1 MKPDNFFFA
10 RSRGVAETDINEHL
24 HLRVSAPP
32 RETLTQFLSHT
43 MTTAM
48 RLIALVALL
57 AAPLD
62 AQDSVKKETPPA
74 PGTPKNFRVPPRRNF
89 TLPNGLQVT
98 LVPFGRVP
106 KVAVEL
112 EVRTGIIDQGA
123 NDVSLS
129 AVVSDMLL
137 EGTTTRSAQ
146 DISRQAAEMGG
157 SVSVVPGSEVVAIS
171 GEVLSD
177 RATAYIPLLADVV
190 MNPKFDEAD
199 LKRTLD
205 KHSRDNAIAL
215 SSPGTLAQ
223 KRFREIMYGS
233 HPFANV
239 FPTEEMLRGFTVAR
253 VKEFH
258 TKNYGAKRSRLYV
271 SGVFNGSDVEKAIR
285 DAFGAWAEG
294 PAATENPPV
303 ITSKR
308 QVEVIDRDNSV
319 QSSIWMGLPVA
330 DPSNG
335 DWVKMNVTD
344 ALLGGAFGSRIT
356 ANIREDKGYTYSPGS
371 FIWTR
376 KKASMWVETADVTS
390 NVTGASLTEIFKE
403 IDRLRTEA
411 PPQAELDGIKNNL
424 AGGFTVSNSSR
435 FGLINQLEF
444 VDLHG
449 LGDDY
454 VTNYV
459 KNIMSVTPEDVRST
473 AEKHLDPQK
482 ISIAI
487 VGTKKDIEKQ
497 LGAVKTIRP

>member
-1 MKPDNFFFA
+1 MTKPF
-10 RSRGVAETDINEHL
+10 RSL
-24 HLRVSAPP
+24 L
-32 RETLTQFLSHT
+32 
-43 MTTAM
+43 
-48 RLIALVALL
+48 LL
-57 AAPLD
+57 AFMAGSLS
-62 AQDSVKKETPPA
+62 AQDSTAKRKETPPA
-74 PGTPKNFRVPPRRNF
+74 PGTPKNFRVPPRTSF

-106 KVAVEL
+106 KAAIEL
-112 EVRTGIIDQGA
+112 EVRTGIIDQGP

-129 AVVSDMLL
+129 AVTSDMLL
-137 EGTTTRSAQ
+137 EGTATRSAQ

-157 SVSVVPGSEVVAIS
+157 AVSVTPGSEVVAIA

-177 RATAYIPLLADVV
+177 KAAAFVPLLADVV

-205 KHSRDNAIAL
+205 KHARDNAIAL

-239 FPTEEMLRGFTVAR
+239 FPPEAMLRGFTVAR
-253 VKEFH
+253 VKDFH
-258 TKNYGAKRSRLYV
+258 ARNFGAKRSRLYV
-271 SGVFNGSDVEKAIR
+271 SGVFNSAEVEKAIR

-303 ITSKR
+303 ITAKR
-308 QVEVIDRDNSV
+308 QVDVIDRPNSV
-319 QSSIWMGLPVA
+319 QSSIWMGTPVA
-330 DPSNG
+330 DPSKE
-335 DWVKMNVTD
+335 DWVKMEVTD
-344 ALLGGAFGSRIT
+344 ALLGGNFGSRIT
-356 ANIREDKGYTYSPGS
+356 TNIREDKGYTYSPGS

-411 PPQAELDGIKNNL
+411 PPKAELDGIKNTL
-424 AGGFTVSNSSR
+424 AGVFTVQNSSR

-449 LGDDY
+449 LGDAY

-459 KNIMSVTPEDVRST
+459 KNIIAVSPEDVRAT

-482 ISIAI
+482 FSIAI

-497 LGAVKTIRP
+497 LGEVKTIRP

>member
-1 MKPDNFFFA
+1 MSQSQS
-10 RSRGVAETDINEHL
+10 RSRTRNYIT
-24 HLRVSAPP
+24 PP
-32 RETLTQFLSHT
+32 SHKSPVIDMTKLFTSLTL
-43 MTTAM
+43 A
-48 RLIALVALL
+48 ALL
-57 AAPLD
+57 AAPLS
-62 AQDSVKKETPPA
+62 AQDSTTKKEAPPK
-74 PGTPKNFRVPPRRNF
+74 PGPAKNFRVPPRRNF

-112 EVRTGIIDQGA
+112 EIRTGIIDQGP
-123 NDVSLS
+123 NDISLAS
-129 AVVSDMLL
+129 VMSDMLL
-137 EGTTTRSAQ
+137 EGTTTRTAQ

-157 SVSVVPGSEVVAIS
+157 SVNVTPGSEVIAIN

-177 RATAYIPLLADVV
+177 RATAFIPLLADVV
-190 MNPKFDEAD
+190 MNPKFAEAD
-199 LKRTLD
+199 LKRIID
-205 KHSRDNAIAL
+205 QHARNDAIAL

-239 FPTEEMLRGFTVAR
+239 YPPEEMLRGFTVAR
-253 VKEFH
+253 VKDFH
-258 TKNYGAKRSRLYV
+258 TRNFGAKRSRLYV
-271 SGVFNGSDVEKAIR
+271 SGVFNAAQVEQAVR
-285 DAFGAWAEG
+285 DAFGPWAEG
-294 PAATENPPV
+294 PAPTENPPV
-303 ITSKR
+303 ITAKR
-308 QVEVIDRDNSV
+308 QVDVIDRANSV

-330 DPSNG
+330 DPSNA
-335 DWVKMNVTD
+335 DWVRMNVTD

-356 ANIREDKGYTYSPGS
+356 SNIREDKGYTYSPGS

-390 NVTGASLTEIFKE
+390 NVTGASLSEIFKE

-411 PPQAELDGIKNNL
+411 PPAAELDGIKNNL
-424 AGGFTVSNSSR
+424 AGVFTVQNSSR
-435 FGLINQLEF
+435 YGLINQLEF

-459 KNIMSVTPEDVRST
+459 KNVLAVTPEDVRAT

-497 LGAVKTIRP
+497 LGEVKVIPP

>member
-1 MKPDNFFFA
+1 MTRLT
-10 RSRGVAETDINEHL
+10 RSL
-24 HLRVSAPP
+24 
-32 RETLTQFLSHT
+32 
-43 MTTAM
+43 
-48 RLIALVALL
+48 LL
-57 AAPLD
+57 AALLPGVMG
-62 AQDSVKKETPPA
+62 AQDSTLQRETPPA
-74 PGTPKNFRVPPRRNF
+74 PGTPKNFRVPPRRTF
-89 TLPNGLQVT
+89 ALPNGLQVT

-112 EVRTGIIDQGA
+112 EVRTGIIDQGPD
-123 NDVSLS
+123 DVSLS
-129 AVVSDMLL
+129 AVMSDMLL

-157 SVSVVPGSEVVAIS
+157 AVNVTPGSEVVAIS

-177 RATAYIPLLADVV
+177 RATVFISLLADVT
-190 MNPKFDEAD
+190 MHPRFDEAD

-205 KHSRDNAIAL
+205 KHSRNNAIAL

-239 FPTEEMLRGFTVAR
+239 FPPEEMLRGFTTAR
-253 VKEFH
+253 VKDFH
-258 TKNYGAKRSRLYV
+258 AKNMGARRARLYV
-271 SGVFNGSDVEKAIR
+271 SGVFNSRDVEQAIR
-285 DAFGAWAEG
+285 DAFGGWVEG
-294 PAATENPPV
+294 PAPTQNAPV
-303 ITSKR
+303 ITAKQ
-308 QVEVIDRDNSV
+308 QVEVIDRANSV

-330 DPSNG
+330 DPSDP

-356 ANIREDKGYTYSPGS
+356 RNIREDKGYTYSPGS

-376 KKASMWVETADVTS
+376 KGASMWVETADVTS

-411 PPQAELDGIKNNL
+411 PGEAEVTGIKNNL
-424 AGGFTVSNSSR
+424 AGVFTVQNSSR

-459 KNIMSVTPEDVRST
+459 KNVLAVTPEEVRAT
-473 AEKHLDPQK
+473 AEKHLDPKK
-482 ISIAI
+482 ISMAI
-487 VGTKKDIEKQ
+487 VGNKKEIEKQ
-497 LGAVKTIRP
+497 LGETKIIPP

>member
-1 MKPDNFFFA
+1 MTK
-10 RSRGVAETDINEHL
+10 
-24 HLRVSAPP
+24 
-32 RETLTQFLSHT
+32 TLASV
-43 MTTAM
+43 
-48 RLIALVALL
+48 ALVALVACSL
-57 AAPLD
+57 G
-62 AQDSVKKETPPA
+62 AQDSTARKETPPA

-89 TLPNGLQVT
+89 TLPNGMQVT
-98 LVPFGRVP
+98 LVPFGRIP

-112 EVRTGIIDQGA
+112 EIRTGIIDQGP
-123 NDVSLS
+123 NDISLA
-129 AVVSDMLL
+129 AVTSDMLL

-146 DISRQAAEMGG
+146 DISRQTADMGG
-157 SVSVVPGSEVVAIS
+157 SVNVVPGSEVIAIS

-177 RATAYIPLLADVV
+177 RATMFIPLLADVV
-190 MNPKFDEAD
+190 LNPKFDEAD

-205 KHSRDNAIAL
+205 KHARNNAIAL

-239 FPTEEMLRGFTVAR
+239 YPPEEMLRGFTVAR
-253 VKEFH
+253 VKDFH
-258 TKNYGAKRSRLYV
+258 TKNFGAKRSRLYV
-271 SGVFNGSDVEKAIR
+271 SGVFNATEVEKAIR
-285 DAFGAWAEG
+285 DAFGGWAEG
-294 PAATENPPV
+294 AAATENPPV
-303 ITSKR
+303 ITAKR
-308 QVEVIDRDNSV
+308 QIDVIDRANSV

-330 DPSNG
+330 DPSNA
-335 DWVKMNVTD
+335 DWVGMNVTD

-403 IDRLRTEA
+403 IERLRTEA
-411 PPQAELDGIKNNL
+411 PPAAELDGIKNNL
-424 AGGFTVSNSSR
+424 AGTFTVQNSSR

-449 LGDDY
+449 LGDGY

-459 KNIMSVTPEDVRST
+459 KNLMAVTPENVRSI
-473 AEKHLDPQK
+473 AERHLDPQK

-487 VGTKKDIEKQ
+487 VGTKKDIDKQ
-497 LGAVKTIRP
+497 LGEVKIIPP

>member
-1 MKPDNFFFA
+1 MESDPFFSAIMKKLI
-10 RSRGVAETDINEHL
+10 RSL
-24 HLRVSAPP
+24 
-32 RETLTQFLSHT
+32 
-43 MTTAM
+43 
-48 RLIALVALL
+48 LIAAVVPGLLV
-57 AAPLD
+57 
-62 AQDSVKKETPPA
+62 AQDSTRQRETPPA

-112 EVRTGIIDQGA
+112 EVRTGIIDQGP
-123 NDVSLS
+123 NDISLS
-129 AVVSDMLL
+129 SVTSDMLL

-157 SVSVVPGSEVVAIS
+157 SVNVTPGSEVVAIA

-177 RATAYIPLLADVV
+177 RATSFIPLLADVV
-190 MNPKFDEAD
+190 LNPRFDEAD

-205 KHSRDNAIAL
+205 KHSRNNAIAL

-233 HPFANV
+233 HPFAHV
-239 FPTEEMLRGFTVAR
+239 FPPEEMLRGFTVAR
-253 VKEFH
+253 VRDFH
-258 TKNYGAKRSRLYV
+258 AKNYGARRARLYV
-271 SGVFNGSDVEKAIR
+271 SGVFNSSEIEQAIR
-285 DAFGAWAEG
+285 DAFSGWAEG
-294 PAATENPPV
+294 PAATENAPV
-303 ITSKR
+303 ITAR
-308 QVEVIDRDNSV
+308 QQVEVIDRANSV
-319 QSSIWMGLPVA
+319 QSSIWMGVPVA
-330 DPSNG
+330 NPANE
-335 DWVKMNVTD
+335 DWIKMNVTD
-344 ALLGGAFGSRIT
+344 ALIGGAFGSRIT

-376 KKASMWVETADVTS
+376 KGASMWVETADVTS

-403 IDRLRTEA
+403 VDRLRAEA
-411 PPQAELDGIKNNL
+411 PPAAELNGIKNNL
-424 AGGFTVSNSSR
+424 AGVFTVQNSSR

-459 KNIMSVTPEDVRST
+459 KNILAVTPEDVRAT
-473 AEKHLDPQK
+473 AEKHLDPK
-482 ISIAI
+482 KMSIAI
-487 VGTKKDIEKQ
+487 VGNKREIDKQ
-497 LGAVKTIRP
+497 LGEVKIIPP

>member
-1 MKPDNFFFA
+1 MNTTS
-10 RSRGVAETDINEHL
+10 SRGAAGIAETSMTKTVLSAASRLRARHL
-24 HLRVSAPP
+24 FNFSS
-32 RETLTQFLSHT
+32 Q
-43 MTTAM
+43 AM
-48 RLIALVALL
+48 KKTIRLL
-57 AAPLD
+57 AVFALATSSLG
-62 AQDSVKKETPPA
+62 AQDSIAKKETPPK
-74 PGTPKNFRVPPRRNF
+74 PGVAKNFRVPPRRNF

-112 EVRTGIIDQGA
+112 EIRTGIIDQGP
-123 NDVSLS
+123 DDISLS
-129 AVVSDMLL
+129 AVMSDMLL
-137 EGTTTRSAQ
+137 EGTTTRTAQ

-157 SVSVVPGSEVVAIS
+157 SVNVTPGSEVIAIA

-177 RATAYIPLLADVV
+177 RATAFIPLMADVV
-190 MNPKFDEAD
+190 MNPKFAEAD
-199 LKRTLD
+199 LKRIID

-239 FPTEEMLRGFTVAR
+239 YPPEAMLRGFTVER
-253 VKEFH
+253 VKGFH
-258 TKNYGAKRSRLYV
+258 TKNLGAKRSRLYV
-271 SGVFNGSDVEKAIR
+271 SGVFNGAQVEQAIR

-294 PAATENPPV
+294 PAPTENPPV

-308 QVEVIDRDNSV
+308 QVEVIDRANSV

-330 DPSNG
+330 DPSNA

-344 ALLGGAFGSRIT
+344 YLLGGAFGSRIT
-356 ANIREDKGYTYSPGS
+356 SNIREDKGYTYSPGS

-390 NVTGASLTEIFKE
+390 NVTGASLQEIFKE

-424 AGGFTVSNSSR
+424 AGVFTIQNSSR
-435 FGLINQLEF
+435 YGLINQLEF

-449 LGDDY
+449 LGDSY

-459 KNIMSVTPEDVRST
+459 KNLLAVTPEEVRAT

-487 VGTKKDIEKQ
+487 VGTKRDIEQQ
-497 LGAVKTIRP
+497 LGEVKVIPP

>member
-1 MKPDNFFFA
+1 
-10 RSRGVAETDINEHL
+10 
-24 HLRVSAPP
+24 
-32 RETLTQFLSHT
+32 
-43 MTTAM
+43 MTISLKAFV
-48 RLIALVALL
+48 LFSFV
-57 AAPLD
+57 AAPLT
-62 AQDSVKKETPPA
+62 AQDSTAKREAPPK
-74 PGTPKNFRVPPRRNF
+74 PGPAKNFRVPPRRNF

-112 EVRTGIIDQGA
+112 EIRTGIIDQGP
-123 NDVSLS
+123 NDISLA
-129 AVVSDMLL
+129 AVMSDMLL
-137 EGTTTRSAQ
+137 EGTTTRTAQ

-157 SVSVVPGSEVVAIS
+157 SVNVTPGSEVIAIS

-177 RATAYIPLLADVV
+177 RATAFIPLLADVV
-190 MNPKFDEAD
+190 MNPKFAETD
-199 LKRTLD
+199 LKRIID
-205 KHSRDNAIAL
+205 QHARNNAIAL
-215 SSPGTLAQ
+215 SSPGTLSQ

-239 FPTEEMLRGFTVAR
+239 YPPEEMLRGFTVDR
-253 VKEFH
+253 VKGFH
-258 TKNYGAKRSRLYV
+258 TKNFGARRSRLYV
-271 SGVFNGSDVEKAIR
+271 SGVFNAAQVEQAVR
-285 DAFGAWAEG
+285 DAFGTWAEG
-294 PAATENPPV
+294 PAPTENPPA
-303 ITSKR
+303 ITAKR
-308 QVEVIDRDNSV
+308 QIDVIDRANSV

-330 DPSNG
+330 DPSNA

-356 ANIREDKGYTYSPGS
+356 SNIREDKGYTYSPSS

-390 NVTGASLTEIFKE
+390 NVTGASLSEIFKE

-424 AGGFTVSNSSR
+424 AGIFTVQNSSR
-435 FGLINQLEF
+435 YGLINQLEF

-449 LGDDY
+449 LGDDF

-459 KNIMSVTPEDVRST
+459 KNLLAVTPEDVRAT

-497 LGAVKTIRP
+497 LGEVKVIPP

>member
-1 MKPDNFFFA
+1 MKP
-10 RSRGVAETDINEHL
+10 
-24 HLRVSAPP
+24 
-32 RETLTQFLSHT
+32 FLV
-43 MTTAM
+43 
-48 RLIALVALL
+48 LALL
-57 AAPLD
+57 STTLS
-62 AQDSVKKETPPA
+62 AQDSVKRETPPA
-74 PGTPKNFRVPPRRNF
+74 PGPAKNFRVPPRRTF

-106 KVAVEL
+106 KVAIEMEL
-112 EVRTGIIDQGA
+112 RTGIIDQGP
-123 NDVSLS
+123 NDVSLAS
-129 AVVSDMLL
+129 VVSDMLT

-146 DISRQAAEMGG
+146 DISRQAADMGG
-157 SVSVVPGSEVVAIS
+157 SLTASAGSEVFSIG

-177 RATAYIPLLADVV
+177 FAAPFVALLADVA

-215 SSPGTLAQ
+215 SQPGTLAQ

-239 FPTEEMLRGFTVAR
+239 FPSEDMLRGFTVQR
-253 VKEFH
+253 VRDFH
-258 TKNYGAKRSRLYV
+258 TKNFGAGRARLYV
-271 SGVFNGSDVEKAIR
+271 SGVFDARKVEQAVR
-285 DAFGAWAEG
+285 DAFGAWARG
-294 PAATENPPV
+294 APATENPPV
-303 ITSKR
+303 ITARR
-308 QVEVIDRDNSV
+308 QVDVIDRANSV

-330 DPSNG
+330 DPSNA

-403 IDRLRTEA
+403 IDRLRNEA
-411 PPQAELDGIKNNL
+411 PPKAELDGIKNNL
-424 AGGFTVSNSSR
+424 AGVFTVQNSSR
-435 FGLINQLEF
+435 AGLINQLEF

-449 LGDDY
+449 LGDAY
-454 VTNYV
+454 VNNYV
-459 KNIMSVTPEDVRST
+459 RDILAVTPEDVRAT

-497 LGAVKTIRP
+497 LGEVKTIRP

>member
-1 MKPDNFFFA
+1 M
-10 RSRGVAETDINEHL
+10 
-24 HLRVSAPP
+24 
-32 RETLTQFLSHT
+32 
-43 MTTAM
+43 
-48 RLIALVALL
+48 
-57 AAPLD
+57 
-62 AQDSVKKETPPA
+62 
-74 PGTPKNFRVPPRRNF
+74 PPRRTF

-106 KVAVEL
+106 KVAIEL
-112 EVRTGIIDQGA
+112 EIRTGIIDQGP
-123 NDVSLS
+123 NDIALS
-129 AVVSDMLL
+129 AVMSDMLL
-137 EGTTTRSAQ
+137 EGTTTRTAQ

-157 SVSVVPGSEVVAIS
+157 SVNVTPGSEIVAIG

-177 RATAYIPLLADVV
+177 RGSAFIPLLADVV
-190 MNPKFDEAD
+190 LNPRFDEAD
-199 LKRTLD
+199 LKRTID
-205 KHSRDNAIAL
+205 KHARDNAVAL
-215 SSPGTLAQ
+215 ASPGTLAQ

-239 FPTEEMLRGFTVAR
+239 FPPEEMLRGFTVAR
-253 VKEFH
+253 VRDFH
-258 TKNYGAKRSRLYV
+258 TRNFGARRSRLYV
-271 SGVFNGSDVEKAIR
+271 SGVFNSREMEQAIR
-285 DAFGAWAEG
+285 DAFGGWAEG
-294 PAATENPPV
+294 PAPTENPPV
-303 ITSKR
+303 ITGRR
-308 QVEVIDRDNSV
+308 QVDVVDRPNSV

-330 DPSNG
+330 DPSHA

-356 ANIREDKGYTYSPGS
+356 SNIREDKGYTYSPGS

-390 NVTGASLTEIFKE
+390 NVTGASLTEIFRE

-424 AGGFTVSNSSR
+424 AGVFTVQNSSR
-435 FGLINQLEF
+435 FGLINQLQF

-459 KNIMSVTPEDVRST
+459 KNILAVTPEDVRAT
-473 AEKHLDPQK
+473 AEKHIDPQK

-487 VGTKKDIEKQ
+487 VGTKRDIEKQ
-497 LGAVKTIRP
+497 LGDVKVVPP

>member
-1 MKPDNFFFA
+1 M
-10 RSRGVAETDINEHL
+10 NERA
-24 HLRVSAPP
+24 HLRVSAAP
-32 RETLTQFLSHT
+32 RETFTENSSHI
-43 MTTAM
+43 MTKTM
-48 RLIALVALL
+48 RLIAIIALVAV
-57 AAPLD
+57 PLG

-112 EVRTGIIDQGA
+112 EVRTGIIDQGP
-123 NDVSLS
+123 NDISLAS
-129 AVVSDMLL
+129 VMSDMLL
-137 EGTTTRSAQ
+137 EGTTTRTAQ

-157 SVSVVPGSEVVAIS
+157 SVNVTPGSEVIAIG

-177 RATAYIPLLADVV
+177 RATAFIPLLADVV

-199 LKRTLD
+199 LRRTID
-205 KHSRDNAIAL
+205 KHARNNAIAL

-233 HPFANV
+233 HPFAHV
-239 FPTEEMLRGFTVAR
+239 YPPEEMLRGFTVGR
-253 VKEFH
+253 VRDFH
-258 TKNYGAKRSRLYV
+258 AKNLGAKRSRLYV
-271 SGVFNGSDVEKAIR
+271 SGVFDGARIEQAIR
-285 DAFGAWAEG
+285 DAFGTWAEG
-294 PAATENPPV
+294 APPTESPPV
-303 ITSKR
+303 ITSRR
-308 QVEVIDRDNSV
+308 QVDVVDRANSV

-330 DPSNG
+330 DPSNP

-356 ANIREDKGYTYSPGS
+356 SNIREDKGYTYSPGS

-403 IDRLRTEA
+403 IERLRTEA
-411 PPQAELDGIKNNL
+411 PPPAELDGIKNNL
-424 AGGFTVSNSSR
+424 AGVFTVQNSSR
-435 FGLINQLEF
+435 FGLINQLQF

-459 KNIMSVTPEDVRST
+459 KNILAVTPEDVRST

-497 LGAVKTIRP
+497 LGEVKTIRP

>member
-1 MKPDNFFFA
+1 MKT
-10 RSRGVAETDINEHL
+10 RTSSRLAG
-24 HLRVSAPP
+24 
-32 RETLTQFLSHT
+32 HT
-43 MTTAM
+43 MTPIRTLA
-48 RLIALVALL
+48 LIALIAG
-57 AAPLD
+57 AAG
-62 AQDSVKKETPPA
+62 AQDSTARRETPPA

-112 EVRTGIIDQGA
+112 EIRTGIIDQGP
-123 NDVSLS
+123 NDISLAS
-129 AVVSDMLL
+129 VMSDMLL

-157 SVSVVPGSEVVAIS
+157 SVNVTPGSEVIAIG

-177 RATAYIPLLADVV
+177 RATAFIPLLADVV
-190 MNPKFDEAD
+190 MNPKFAEAD
-199 LKRTLD
+199 LKRTID
-205 KHSRDNAIAL
+205 KHARNNAIAL
-215 SSPGTLAQ
+215 TSPGTLAQ
-223 KRFREIMYGS
+223 KRFREIMYGN
-233 HPFANV
+233 HPFAHV
-239 FPTEEMLRGFTVAR
+239 FPPEEMLRGFTVAR
-253 VKEFH
+253 VRDFH
-258 TKNYGAKRSRLYV
+258 TKNFGARRSRLYV
-271 SGVFNGSDVEKAIR
+271 SGVFNAAQVEQAIR
-285 DAFGAWAEG
+285 DAFGSWAEG
-294 PAATENPPV
+294 PPPTENPPV
-303 ITSKR
+303 ITAKR
-308 QVEVIDRDNSV
+308 QVDVIDRANSV
-319 QSSIWMGLPVA
+319 QSSIWMGLPVP
-330 DPSNG
+330 DPSNP

-356 ANIREDKGYTYSPGS
+356 SNIREDKGYTYSPFS

-376 KKASMWVETADVTS
+376 KNASMWVESADVTS

-424 AGGFTVSNSSR
+424 AGVFTVQNSSR
-435 FGLINQLEF
+435 YGLINQLQF

-449 LGDDY
+449 LGDEY

-459 KNIMSVTPEDVRST
+459 KNLLAVTPEDVRAT

-487 VGTKKDIEKQ
+487 VGTKRDIEKQ
-497 LGAVKTIRP
+497 LGEVKVIPP

>member
-1 MKPDNFFFA
+1 MKATCSRGAAETAASSTNIGLSAASRLRVRLLVSFSSHAMKKTLRFFA
-10 RSRGVAETDINEHL
+10 VA
-24 HLRVSAPP
+24 
-32 RETLTQFLSHT
+32 
-43 MTTAM
+43 
-48 RLIALVALL
+48 ALATSSLV
-57 AAPLD
+57 
-62 AQDSVKKETPPA
+62 AQDSTARKEVPPK
-74 PGTPKNFRVPPRRNF
+74 PGVAKNFRVPPRRNF

-112 EVRTGIIDQGA
+112 EIRTGIIDQGP
-123 NDVSLS
+123 NDISLAS
-129 AVVSDMLL
+129 VMSDMLL

-157 SVSVVPGSEVVAIS
+157 SVNVTPGSEVIAIS

-177 RATAYIPLLADVV
+177 RATAFIPLLADVV
-190 MNPKFDEAD
+190 MNPRFAEAD
-199 LKRTLD
+199 LKRIID
-205 KHSRDNAIAL
+205 QHARNNAIAL
-215 SSPGTLAQ
+215 SSPGTLSQ
-223 KRFREIMYGS
+223 KRFREIMYDS

-239 FPTEEMLRGFTVAR
+239 YPPEEMLRGFTVDR
-253 VKEFH
+253 VEGFH
-258 TKNYGAKRSRLYV
+258 TKNFGAQRSRLYV
-271 SGVFNGSDVEKAIR
+271 SGVFDAAQVEQAVR
-285 DAFGAWAEG
+285 DAFGTWAEG

-303 ITSKR
+303 ITAKR
-308 QVEVIDRDNSV
+308 QIDVIDRANSV

-330 DPSNG
+330 DPSNA

-356 ANIREDKGYTYSPGS
+356 SNIREDKGYTYSPSS

-390 NVTGASLTEIFKE
+390 NVTGASLSEIFKE
-403 IDRLRTEA
+403 IDRLRAEA

-424 AGGFTVSNSSR
+424 AGIFTVQNSSR
-435 FGLINQLEF
+435 YGLINQLEF

-449 LGDDY
+449 LGDDF

-459 KNIMSVTPEDVRST
+459 KNLLAVTPEDVRAT
-473 AEKHLDPQK
+473 AERHLDPQK
-482 ISIAI
+482 ISVAI

-497 LGAVKTIRP
+497 LGEVKVIPP

>member
-1 MKPDNFFFA
+1 
-10 RSRGVAETDINEHL
+10 
-24 HLRVSAPP
+24 
-32 RETLTQFLSHT
+32 
-43 MTTAM
+43 MTTTLRLVA
-48 RLIALVALL
+48 LIALVAGSLG
-57 AAPLD
+57 
-62 AQDSVKKETPPA
+62 AQDSTARREVPPA

-112 EVRTGIIDQGA
+112 EIRTGIIDQGP
-123 NDVSLS
+123 NDISLA
-129 AVVSDMLL
+129 AVMSDMLL
-137 EGTTTRSAQ
+137 EGTTTRTAQ

-157 SVSVVPGSEVVAIS
+157 SVNVTPGSEVIAIG

-177 RATAYIPLLADVV
+177 RGSTFIPLLADVV
-190 MNPKFDEAD
+190 LNPRFDEAD
-199 LKRTLD
+199 LRRTID
-205 KHSRDNAIAL
+205 KHARDNAVAL
-215 SSPGTLAQ
+215 ASPGTLAQ

-239 FPTEEMLRGFTVAR
+239 FPPEEMLRGFTVAR
-253 VKEFH
+253 VRDFH
-258 TKNYGAKRSRLYV
+258 AKNFGARRSRLYV
-271 SGVFNGSDVEKAIR
+271 SGVFNAGPIEQAIR
-285 DAFGAWAEG
+285 DAFGSWAEG
-294 PAATENPPV
+294 PAPTENPPV
-303 ITSKR
+303 ITARR
-308 QVEVIDRDNSV
+308 QVDVIDRPNSV

-330 DPSNG
+330 DPSNA

-356 ANIREDKGYTYSPGS
+356 SNIREDKGYTYSPFS

-376 KKASMWVETADVTS
+376 KNASMWVETADVTS
-390 NVTGASLTEIFKE
+390 NVTGASLTEIFRE

-424 AGGFTVSNSSR
+424 AGGFTVQNSSR

-459 KNIMSVTPEDVRST
+459 KNILAVTPEEVRAT

-487 VGTKKDIEKQ
+487 VGTKRDIEKQ
-497 LGAVKTIRP
+497 LGDVKVIPP

>member
-1 MKPDNFFFA
+1 MTKKL
-10 RSRGVAETDINEHL
+10 RSLAI
-24 HLRVSAPP
+24 
-32 RETLTQFLSHT
+32 
-43 MTTAM
+43 
-48 RLIALVALL
+48 IALVAGSLG
-57 AAPLD
+57 
-62 AQDSVKKETPPA
+62 AQDSTARKETPPT

-89 TLPNGLQVT
+89 TLPNGLQVS

-112 EVRTGIIDQGA
+112 EVRTGIIDQGP
-123 NDVSLS
+123 NDISLAS
-129 AVVSDMLL
+129 VVSDMLL

-157 SVSVVPGSEVVAIS
+157 SVNVTPGSEVVAIA

-177 RATAYIPLLADVV
+177 RATAFIPLLADVV
-190 MNPKFDEAD
+190 LHPKFAEAD

-205 KHSRDNAIAL
+205 KHARDNAIAL

-239 FPTEEMLRGFTVAR
+239 FPPEQMLRGFTVAR
-253 VKEFH
+253 VKDFH
-258 TKNYGAKRSRLYV
+258 TNNFGAKRSRLYV
-271 SGVFNGSDVEKAIR
+271 SGVFDAREVEQAIR
-285 DAFGAWAEG
+285 DAFGSWVEG

-308 QVEVIDRDNSV
+308 QVDVIDRANSV

-330 DPSNG
+330 DPSQP

-403 IDRLRTEA
+403 IDRLRAEA
-411 PPQAELDGIKNNL
+411 PPKAELDGIKNNL
-424 AGGFTVSNSSR
+424 AGVFTVQNSSR

-459 KNIMSVTPEDVRST
+459 KNILAVTPEDVRAT
-473 AEKHLDPQK
+473 AERHLDPQK

-497 LGAVKTIRP
+497 LGEVKTIRP

>member
-1 MKPDNFFFA
+1 
-10 RSRGVAETDINEHL
+10 
-24 HLRVSAPP
+24 
-32 RETLTQFLSHT
+32 
-43 MTTAM
+43 MTISLKAFV
-48 RLIALVALL
+48 LFSFV
-57 AAPLD
+57 AAPLT
-62 AQDSVKKETPPA
+62 AQDSTAKREAPPK
-74 PGTPKNFRVPPRRNF
+74 PGPAKNFRVPPRRNF

-112 EVRTGIIDQGA
+112 EIRTGIIDQGP
-123 NDVSLS
+123 NDISLA
-129 AVVSDMLL
+129 AVMSDMLL
-137 EGTTTRSAQ
+137 EGTTTRTAQ

-157 SVSVVPGSEVVAIS
+157 SVNVTPGSEVIAIS

-177 RATAYIPLLADVV
+177 RATAFIPLLADVV
-190 MNPKFDEAD
+190 MSPKFAETD
-199 LKRTLD
+199 LKRIID
-205 KHSRDNAIAL
+205 QHARNNAIAL
-215 SSPGTLAQ
+215 SSPGTLSQ

-239 FPTEEMLRGFTVAR
+239 YPPEEMLRGFTVDR
-253 VKEFH
+253 VKGFH
-258 TKNYGAKRSRLYV
+258 TKNFGARRSRLYV
-271 SGVFNGSDVEKAIR
+271 SGVFNAAQVEQAVR
-285 DAFGAWAEG
+285 DAFGTWAEG
-294 PAATENPPV
+294 PAPTENPPA
-303 ITSKR
+303 ITAKR
-308 QVEVIDRDNSV
+308 QIDVIDRANSV

-330 DPSNG
+330 DPSNA

-356 ANIREDKGYTYSPGS
+356 SNIREDKGYTYSPSS

-390 NVTGASLTEIFKE
+390 NVTGASLSEIFKE

-424 AGGFTVSNSSR
+424 AGIFTVQNSSR
-435 FGLINQLEF
+435 YGLINQLEF

-449 LGDDY
+449 LGDDF

-459 KNIMSVTPEDVRST
+459 KNLLAVTPEDVRAT

-497 LGAVKTIRP
+497 LGEVKVIPP

>member
-1 MKPDNFFFA
+1 
-10 RSRGVAETDINEHL
+10 
-24 HLRVSAPP
+24 
-32 RETLTQFLSHT
+32 
-43 MTTAM
+43 MTISLKAFV
-48 RLIALVALL
+48 LFSFV
-57 AAPLD
+57 AAPLT
-62 AQDSVKKETPPA
+62 AQDSTAKREAPPK
-74 PGTPKNFRVPPRRNF
+74 PGPAKNFRVPPRRNF

-112 EVRTGIIDQGA
+112 EIRTGIIDQGP
-123 NDVSLS
+123 NDISLA
-129 AVVSDMLL
+129 AVMSDMLL
-137 EGTTTRSAQ
+137 EGTTTRTAQ

-157 SVSVVPGSEVVAIS
+157 SVNVTPGSEVIAIS

-177 RATAYIPLLADVV
+177 RATAFIPLLADVV
-190 MNPKFDEAD
+190 MNPKFAETD
-199 LKRTLD
+199 LKRIID
-205 KHSRDNAIAL
+205 QHARNNAIAL
-215 SSPGTLAQ
+215 SSPGTLSQ

-239 FPTEEMLRGFTVAR
+239 YPPEEMLRGFTVDR
-253 VKEFH
+253 VKGFH
-258 TKNYGAKRSRLYV
+258 TKNFGARRSRLYV
-271 SGVFNGSDVEKAIR
+271 SGVFNAAQVEQAVR
-285 DAFGAWAEG
+285 DAFGTWAEG
-294 PAATENPPV
+294 PAPTENPPV
-303 ITSKR
+303 ITAKR
-308 QVEVIDRDNSV
+308 QIDVIDRANSV

-330 DPSNG
+330 DPSNA

-356 ANIREDKGYTYSPGS
+356 SNIREDKGYTYSPSS

-390 NVTGASLTEIFKE
+390 NVTGASLSEIFKE

-424 AGGFTVSNSSR
+424 AGIFTVQNSSR
-435 FGLINQLEF
+435 YGLINQLEF

-449 LGDDY
+449 LGDDF

-459 KNIMSVTPEDVRST
+459 KNLLAVTPEDVRAT

-497 LGAVKTIRP
+497 LGEVKVIPP

>member
-1 MKPDNFFFA
+1 MYK
-10 RSRGVAETDINEHL
+10 TI
-24 HLRVSAPP
+24 
-32 RETLTQFLSHT
+32 
-43 MTTAM
+43 
-48 RLIALVALL
+48 RLLAIIVALPAL
-57 AAPLD
+57 LG
-62 AQDSVKKETPPA
+62 AQDSTARPRETPPA
-74 PGTPKNFRVPPRRNF
+74 PGTPKNFRVPPRRTF

-112 EVRTGIIDQGA
+112 EVRTGIIDQGP
-123 NDVSLS
+123 NDVSLA
-129 AVVSDMLL
+129 AVMSDMLL
-137 EGTTTRSAQ
+137 EGTATRSAQ

-157 SVSVVPGSEVVAIS
+157 SVNVTPGSEVVAIS

-177 RATAYIPLLADVV
+177 RATSFIPLLADVV
-190 MNPKFDEAD
+190 MNPRFDEAD

-205 KHSRDNAIAL
+205 KHSRNNAIAL

-239 FPTEEMLRGFTVAR
+239 FPSEEMLRGFTVAR

-258 TKNYGAKRSRLYV
+258 SKNLGARRARLYV
-271 SGVFNGSDVEKAIR
+271 SGVFNAREIEQAIR
-285 DAFGAWAEG
+285 DAFGSWAEG

-303 ITSKR
+303 ITAKQ
-308 QVEVIDRDNSV
+308 QVDVIDRANSV

-330 DPSNG
+330 DPKNA

-356 ANIREDKGYTYSPGS
+356 RNIREDKGYTYSPGS

-376 KKASMWVETADVTS
+376 KGASMWVETADVTS

-403 IDRLRTEA
+403 IGRLRTEA
-411 PPQAELDGIKNNL
+411 PPEGEVNGIKNNL
-424 AGGFTVSNSSR
+424 AGVFTVQNSSR
-435 FGLINQLEF
+435 FGLINQLQF

-449 LGDDY
+449 LGDEY

-459 KNIMSVTPEDVRST
+459 KNILAVTPEDVRAT
-473 AEKHLDPQK
+473 AEKHLDPKK

-487 VGTKKDIEKQ
+487 VGNKKDIERQ
-497 LGAVKTIRP
+497 LGETKIIPP

>member
-1 MKPDNFFFA
+1 MTKPFRAFA
-10 RSRGVAETDINEHL
+10 ILVL
-24 HLRVSAPP
+24 
-32 RETLTQFLSHT
+32 LT
-43 MTTAM
+43 
-48 RLIALVALL
+48 
-57 AAPLD
+57 APLA
-62 AQDSVKKETPPA
+62 AQDSTRRETPPA
-74 PGTPKNFRVPPRRNF
+74 PGTPKDFRVPPRRTF
-89 TLPNGLQVT
+89 TLPNGLQVN

-106 KVAVEL
+106 KVAIEL
-112 EVRTGIIDQGA
+112 EMRTGIIDQGP
-123 NDVSLS
+123 NDVSLAS
-129 AVVSDMLL
+129 VVSDMLL

-157 SVSVVPGSEVVAIS
+157 SLNASAGSEVFSAG

-177 RATAYIPLLADVV
+177 RATAFIALLADVL
-190 MNPKFDEAD
+190 MNPRFDEAD

-239 FPTEEMLRGFTVAR
+239 FPSEEMLRGFTVQR
-253 VKEFH
+253 VRDFH
-258 TKNYGAKRSRLYV
+258 TANFGAKRSRLYI
-271 SGVFNGSDVEKAIR
+271 SGVFNARDVEKAIR
-285 DAFGAWAEG
+285 DAFGTWVAGAE
-294 PAATENPPV
+294 ATENAPV
-303 ITSKR
+303 ITAKR
-308 QVEVIDRDNSV
+308 QVDVIDRANSV

-330 DPSNG
+330 DPSHA

-424 AGGFTVSNSSR
+424 AGIFTVQNSSR
-435 FGLINQLEF
+435 FGLINQLQF

-449 LGDDY
+449 LGDSY
-454 VTNYV
+454 VSGYV
-459 KNIMSVTPEDVRST
+459 KNILAVTPEDVRAT
-473 AEKHLDPQK
+473 AERHLDPQK

-487 VGTKKDIEKQ
+487 VGDKKAIEKQ
-497 LGAVKTIRP
+497 LGTVKVIRP

>member
-1 MKPDNFFFA
+1 MKIDHFA
-10 RSRGVAETDINEHL
+10 RGAAKFAENNRNDFAF
-24 HLRVSAPP
+24 LRASASP
-32 RETLTQFLSHT
+32 RETPNWFSRFLMKKTITSFAI
-43 MTTAM
+43 M
-48 RLIALVALL
+48 ALVASSLG
-57 AAPLD
+57 
-62 AQDSVKKETPPA
+62 AQDSTARKEMPPK
-74 PGTPKNFRVPPRRNF
+74 PGTPKNFRVPPRRTF

-112 EVRTGIIDQGA
+112 EVRTGIIDQGP
-123 NDVSLS
+123 NDISLAS
-129 AVVSDMLL
+129 VMSDMLL
-137 EGTTTRSAQ
+137 EGTTTRTAQ

-157 SVSVVPGSEVVAIS
+157 SVNVTPGSEVIAIG

-177 RATAYIPLLADVV
+177 RATAFIPLLADVV

-199 LKRTLD
+199 LRRTID
-205 KHSRDNAIAL
+205 KHARNNAIAL

-233 HPFANV
+233 HPFAQV
-239 FPTEEMLRGFTVAR
+239 YPPEEMLRGFTVGR
-253 VKEFH
+253 VRDFH
-258 TKNYGAKRSRLYV
+258 AKNLGAKRSRLYV
-271 SGVFNGSDVEKAIR
+271 SGVFDGAQIEQAIR
-285 DAFGAWAEG
+285 DAFGAWPEG
-294 PAATENPPV
+294 APPTENPPV
-303 ITSKR
+303 ITSRR
-308 QVEVIDRDNSV
+308 QVDVVDRDNSV

-330 DPSNG
+330 DPSNP

-356 ANIREDKGYTYSPGS
+356 SNIREDKGYTYSPTS

-376 KKASMWVETADVTS
+376 KNASMWVETADVTS

-403 IDRLRTEA
+403 IDRLRSEA
-411 PPQAELDGIKNNL
+411 PPPAELDGIKNNL
-424 AGGFTVSNSSR
+424 AGVFTVVNSSR
-435 FGLINQLEF
+435 YGLINQLQF

-449 LGDDY
+449 LGDEY

-459 KNIMSVTPEDVRST
+459 KNILAVTPEDVRAT

-497 LGAVKTIRP
+497 LGEVKVIPP

>member
-1 MKPDNFFFA
+1 MTKPF
-10 RSRGVAETDINEHL
+10 RS
-24 HLRVSAPP
+24 
-32 RETLTQFLSHT
+32 FL
-43 MTTAM
+43 
-48 RLIALVALL
+48 LL
-57 AAPLD
+57 AFMAGSLS
-62 AQDSVKKETPPA
+62 AQDSTARRKETPPA
-74 PGTPKNFRVPPRRNF
+74 PGTPKNFRVPPRTSF

-106 KVAVEL
+106 KAAIEL

-123 NDVSLS
+123 NDISLS
-129 AVVSDMLL
+129 AVMSDMLL
-137 EGTTTRSAQ
+137 EGTATRSAQ

-157 SVSVVPGSEVVAIS
+157 SVSVTPGSEVVAIA

-177 RATAYIPLLADVV
+177 KAAAFVPLLADVV

-199 LKRTLD
+199 LKRTID
-205 KHSRDNAIAL
+205 KHARDNAIAL

-239 FPTEEMLRGFTVAR
+239 FPPEAMLRGFTVAR
-253 VKEFH
+253 VKDFH
-258 TKNYGAKRSRLYV
+258 TKNFGAKRSRLYV
-271 SGVFNGSDVEKAIR
+271 SGVFNSAEVEKAIR

-303 ITSKR
+303 ITAKR
-308 QVEVIDRDNSV
+308 QVDVIDRPNSV
-319 QSSIWMGLPVA
+319 QSSIWMGTPVA
-330 DPSNG
+330 NPSND
-335 DWVKMNVTD
+335 DWVRMEVTD
-344 ALLGGAFGSRIT
+344 ALLGGNFGSRIT
-356 ANIREDKGYTYSPGS
+356 TNIREDKGYTYSPGS

-411 PPQAELDGIKNNL
+411 PPKAELDGIKNTL
-424 AGGFTVSNSSR
+424 AGVFTVQNSSR

-449 LGDDY
+449 LGDAY

-459 KNIMSVTPEDVRST
+459 KNIIAVSPEDVRAT

-482 ISIAI
+482 FSIAI

-497 LGAVKTIRP
+497 LGEVKTIRP

>member
-1 MKPDNFFFA
+1 
-10 RSRGVAETDINEHL
+10 
-24 HLRVSAPP
+24 
-32 RETLTQFLSHT
+32 
-43 MTTAM
+43 MTTTLRSVA
-48 RLIALVALL
+48 LIALVAGSLG
-57 AAPLD
+57 
-62 AQDSVKKETPPA
+62 AQDSTARREVPPA

-112 EVRTGIIDQGA
+112 EIRTGIIDQGP
-123 NDVSLS
+123 NDISLS
-129 AVVSDMLL
+129 AVMSDMLL
-137 EGTTTRSAQ
+137 EGTTTRTAQ

-157 SVSVVPGSEVVAIS
+157 SVNVTPGSEVIAIG

-177 RATAYIPLLADVV
+177 RGSTFIPLLADVV
-190 MNPKFDEAD
+190 LNPRFDESD
-199 LKRTLD
+199 LRRTID
-205 KHSRDNAIAL
+205 KHARDNAVAL
-215 SSPGTLAQ
+215 ASPGTLAQ

-239 FPTEEMLRGFTVAR
+239 FPPEEMLRGFTVAR
-253 VKEFH
+253 VRDFH
-258 TKNYGAKRSRLYV
+258 AKNFGARRSRLYV
-271 SGVFNGSDVEKAIR
+271 SGVFNAGPIEQAIR
-285 DAFGAWAEG
+285 DAFGSWAEG
-294 PAATENPPV
+294 PAPTENPPV
-303 ITSKR
+303 ITARR
-308 QVEVIDRDNSV
+308 QVDVIDRPNSV

-330 DPSNG
+330 DPSNA

-356 ANIREDKGYTYSPGS
+356 SNIREDKGYTYSPFS

-376 KKASMWVETADVTS
+376 KNASMWVETADVTS
-390 NVTGASLTEIFKE
+390 NVTGASLTEIFRE

-424 AGGFTVSNSSR
+424 AGGFTVQNSSR

-459 KNIMSVTPEDVRST
+459 KNILAVTPEEVRAT

-487 VGTKKDIEKQ
+487 VGTKRDIEKQ
-497 LGAVKTIRP
+497 LGDVKVIPP